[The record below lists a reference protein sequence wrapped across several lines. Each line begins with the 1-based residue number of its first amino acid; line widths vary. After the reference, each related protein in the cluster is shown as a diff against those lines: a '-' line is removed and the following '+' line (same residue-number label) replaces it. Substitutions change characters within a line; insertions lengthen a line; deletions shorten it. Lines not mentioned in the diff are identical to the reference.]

1 MLVFFG
7 GYLFVFFFGFLLSF
21 IRDRI
26 FFVSDIM
33 VLWLIL
39 GVILLMFL
47 FGRKFELVLLGVEF
61 FMFELFFLIEVFFIF
76 ELLR

>member
-1 MLVFFG
+1 M
-7 GYLFVFFFGFLLSF
+7 
-21 IRDRI
+21 
-26 FFVSDIM
+26 
-33 VLWLIL
+33 
-39 GVILLMFL
+39 LLMFL